1 MVSNEKVPVSAVDP
15 LQKSLR
21 FLPES
26 KPPQTSDES
35 KESFEKEKGGKSQ
48 SASFEKLFGSLDE
61 KSLRKLIKEKG
72 YKIGETKDHLKKI
85 EVAEQEVK
93 T

>member
-35 KESFEKEKGGKSQ
+35 KESFEKGGKSQ

-72 YKIGETKDHLKKI
+72 YKIGETKDHLKKL